1 MQRKKEKPALPQCF
15 AKLLEKPDC
24 RKYLR
29 FSENRLFVCQ
39 SLTRTGEKGLVL
51 ALEEEHTDLGRE
63 LVEALWFEC
72 QAEVILE
79 ADKEKAAAAIWV
91 YRCHIAGP
99 LFQEKLLET
108 RRENPEKDMASA
120 WELYVTGEADA
131 MSCDLAEARE
141 PGRAKK
147 PEWHLDHPGLH
158 R

>member
-1 MQRKKEKPALPQCF
+1 MQRKKEKLSLPDRF
-15 AKLLEKPDC
+15 ARLLEKPDC

-29 FSENRLFVCQ
+29 FSGNRLFVCP

-51 ALEEEHTDLGRE
+51 ALEEEHTDLGRA
-63 LVEALWFEC
+63 LIEALWFER

-79 ADKEKAAAAIWV
+79 AGKEKAAASIWV

-108 RRENPEKDMASA
+108 RREDPEKDMASA
-120 WELYVTGEADA
+120 WELYVTGEADV
-131 MSCDLAEARE
+131 SVCDLTEARE
-141 PGRAKK
+141 PERARE
-147 PEWHLDHPGLH
+147 PEWHLDHPELH